1 MKRKLLTII
10 LTIFCV
16 NSQAQNV
23 KTKNENNTVNIIEDK
38 IALKEL
44 VDKFSILADTK
55 EVSKQVL
62 LFTENAIVESF
73 INGKSTGVLEG
84 RKQIGDAFLNFLNLF
99 EIVYH
104 LNGQQSVEINENNA
118 KGISYCLVTLIG
130 TENGK
135 KIKTTFGIYYND
147 EFIKIENKWFIT
159 KRKSTFSW
167 QEKQELKN

>member
-1 MKRKLLTII
+1 MKKKLLIII
-10 LTIFCV
+10 LTTFCV
-16 NSQAQNV
+16 ISQAQNI
-23 KTKNENNTVNIIEDK
+23 KTKSEIKKMNIIEDK

-44 VDKFSILADTK
+44 VDKFSIWADTK
-55 EVSKQVL
+55 EVNKQVL
-62 LFTENAIVESF
+62 LFTENATVESF
-73 INGKSTGVLEG
+73 INGKSTGILEG

-104 LNGQQSVEINENNA
+104 LNGQQSVEINGNTA
-118 KGISYCLVTLIG
+118 KGTSYCLVTLIG

-135 KIKTTFGIYYND
+135 KMKTTFGIYYND
-147 EFIKIENKWFIT
+147 EFIKKENQWLIN